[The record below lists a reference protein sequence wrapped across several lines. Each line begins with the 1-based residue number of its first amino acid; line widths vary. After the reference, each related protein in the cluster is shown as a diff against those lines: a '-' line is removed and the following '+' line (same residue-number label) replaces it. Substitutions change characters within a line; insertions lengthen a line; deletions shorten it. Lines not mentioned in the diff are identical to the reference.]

1 MTDAAASSFAASHF
15 TQFNTKAKLPN
26 LTSLAH
32 YIDLLESIMAKS
44 GLRACSLVTR
54 IHICTEIGVKVEF
67 YSISILKQLSN
78 YSIYRGDFDA
88 ARTAIVIEYR
98 VSVFVF
104 IYYAFLGI

>member
-54 IHICTEIGVKVEF
+54 IHICTEIGVKVKF
-67 YSISILKQLSN
+67 YSISINELSN